1 MPILYYL
8 AEGNHCNERLAHANN
23 HANAQM
29 PFQAQLTDALLLMV
43 VHLVAIFVPIF
54 PI

>member
-1 MPILYYL
+1 M
-8 AEGNHCNERLAHANN
+8 ADT

-29 PFQAQLTDALLLMV
+29 AFQAQLTDALLLNV
-43 VHLVAIFVPIF
+43 VHLVAVFVPIF